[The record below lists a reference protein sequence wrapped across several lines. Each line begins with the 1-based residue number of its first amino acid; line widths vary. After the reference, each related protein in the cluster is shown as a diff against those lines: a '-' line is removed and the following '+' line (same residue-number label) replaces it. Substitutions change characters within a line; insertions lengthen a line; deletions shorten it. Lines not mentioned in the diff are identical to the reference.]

1 MPCKII
7 WWPLGTRSNVGNNTM
22 SLSWASIKGLET
34 NIMWHITDVAWMP
47 LILSSKMQQKL
58 PHWYA
63 NNCHWYTD
71 TKTVK
76 HACAVIECTGSTLY
90 NATLTEM
97 RILQASVLCILNE
110 RLEKQCFVHSRL
122 HIHKVISTLYTWC
135 RPHPLSTLTK
145 GYHNLM
151 VKESWMHSTVPE
163 QVLST
168 TPPISWGKKVLQISH
183 TSLKVT
189 DVTYFDH
196 QKVVLSLST
205 YAMSYHLNET
215 HILWGSHMLQFA

>member
-1 MPCKII
+1 
-7 WWPLGTRSNVGNNTM
+7 
-22 SLSWASIKGLET
+22 
-34 NIMWHITDVAWMP
+34 MP
-47 LILSSKMQQKL
+47 LILSRKMQQKL

-63 NNCHWYTD
+63 NNCHWYTE

-97 RILQASVLCILNE
+97 RILRASVLCILNE
-110 RLEKQCFVHSRL
+110 HLEKQCSVHSRL

-135 RPHPLSTLTK
+135 CPHLLSTLKK
-145 GYHNLM
+145 GYHNPM
-151 VKESWMHSTVPE
+151 VTESWKHSTEPE

-168 TPPISWGKKVLQISH
+168 TPSISRGKKVLQISH

-189 DVTYFDH
+189 DVT
-196 QKVVLSLST
+196 
-205 YAMSYHLNET
+205 
-215 HILWGSHMLQFA
+215 